1 MKQLYGVCILTGIGF
16 TMSLFID
23 GLAYEVSD
31 IFNYADNLAIL
42 IASFCSGIWG
52 FIYLKFLLLDLKGID
67 EAYFL
72 LLRLYFL

>member
-1 MKQLYGVCILTGIGF
+1 
-16 TMSLFID
+16 MSLFID

-52 FIYLKFLLLDLKGID
+52 FIYLKFF
-67 EAYFL
+67 AV
-72 LLRLYFL
+72 RS